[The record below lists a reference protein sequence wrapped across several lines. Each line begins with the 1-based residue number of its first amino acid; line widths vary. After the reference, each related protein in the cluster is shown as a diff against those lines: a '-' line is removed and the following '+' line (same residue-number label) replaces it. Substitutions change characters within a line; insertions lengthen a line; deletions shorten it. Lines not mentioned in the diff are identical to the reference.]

1 MDRRRFLS
9 GSLKTATLALSS
21 LSLSSLLTT
30 GCSPTASLRIY
41 ILKGSIPA
49 TLMNELQKALPES
62 VGLEA
67 IPVSQ
72 LDRLFDSLKR
82 ESKDAQNSGLER
94 FAFWQSSPPLPDLVT
109 LGDAWLRE
117 AITNQLIQPV
127 DTSLL
132 SWDQLPEGW
141 QALVMRDRQGNL
153 DPNGEVWGVPY
164 SWGSTAIV
172 YRPDKFKS
180 LGWEPTDWSDLWR
193 EELHSSISLLNQPRE
208 VIGLTLKSLGY
219 SYNTPDLETIP
230 ELLPT
235 LKKLNR
241 QVKFY
246 SSDQY
251 LQPLIEGDSWLALG
265 WSTDILPILN
275 RYKLKAIIPQSGTA
289 LWANIWVSPKLSPN
303 NSGIQEWMNQFLNP
317 DLALK
322 LSQFTDTAS
331 PLLITANQ
339 ESLPASILKSGV
351 KFPDPTVLA
360 NSEFLLPLSEQ
371 TQQSYNKLWQEMR
384 SNIN

>member
-9 GSLKTATLALSS
+9 GSLKTTGLALSS
-21 LSLSSLLTT
+21 LSLSSVLTT
-30 GCSPTASLRIY
+30 GCSPTTRLRIY

-49 TLMNELQKALPES
+49 TLINELKKAVPQS
-62 VGLEA
+62 AGLEV

-72 LDRLFDSLKR
+72 LDRLFASLKR
-82 ESKDAQNSGLER
+82 EPKASGNGGFQGL
-94 FAFWQSSPPLPDLVT
+94 AFWKTTPPAPDLVT
-109 LGDAWLRE
+109 LGDAWLTE
-117 AITNQLIQPV
+117 AIANELIQPL

-132 SWDQLPEGW
+132 SWDRLPTGW
-141 QALVMRDRQGNL
+141 QNLVKRDRQGNL

-164 SWGSTAIV
+164 SWGTTAIV

-193 EELHSSISLLNQPRE
+193 AELQGHISLLNQPRE

-219 SYNTPDLETIP
+219 SYNYPDLDTIP
-230 ELLPT
+230 ELPNT
-235 LKKLNR
+235 LKKLNQ

-251 LQPLIEGDSWLALG
+251 LQPLLEGDTWLALG
-265 WSTDILPILN
+265 WSTDLLPVLN

-289 LWANIWVSPKLSPN
+289 LWANLWVSPNLAPK
-303 NSGIQEWMNQFLNP
+303 NSGIQEWIDRFLNP

-322 LSQFTDTAS
+322 LSQFSDAVS
-331 PLLITANQ
+331 PLLITANR
-339 ESLPASILKSGV
+339 ETLPSSLLKSGI
-351 KFPDPTVLA
+351 KFPDPAVLSK
-360 NSEFLLPLSEQ
+360 SEFLLPLSEQ
-371 TQQSYNKLWQEMR
+371 TRSSTQNLWQKMR
-384 SNIN
+384 SQG

>member
-1 MDRRRFLS
+1 MDRRSFLS
-9 GSLKTATLALSS
+9 GSLKTASLALSS
-21 LSLSSLLTT
+21 LSLSSVLTT
-30 GCSPTASLRIY
+30 GCSPTTRLRIY

-49 TLMNELQKALPES
+49 TLINELKKAVPES
-62 VGLEA
+62 AGLEV

-72 LDRLFDSLKR
+72 LDRLFASLKQ
-82 ESKDAQNSGLER
+82 EPKTSGKGGFQGL
-94 FAFWQSSPPLPDLVT
+94 AFWQTAPPAPDLVT
-109 LGDAWLRE
+109 LGDAWLTE
-117 AITNQLIQPV
+117 AIANQLIQPL

-132 SWDQLPEGW
+132 SWDQLPTNW
-141 QALVMRDRQGNL
+141 QSLVMRDRQGNL

-164 SWGSTAIV
+164 SWGTTAIV

-193 EELHSSISLLNQPRE
+193 EELQGHISLLNQPRE

-219 SYNTPDLETIP
+219 SYNYPDLETIP
-230 ELLPT
+230 DLSNT
-235 LKKLNR
+235 LKKLNQ

-251 LQPLIEGDSWLALG
+251 LQPLIEGDTWLALG
-265 WSTDILPILN
+265 WSTDILPVLN

-289 LWANIWVSPKLSPN
+289 LWANLWVSPNLSPK
-303 NSGIQEWMNQFLNP
+303 NSGIQEWINQFLNP

-322 LSQFTDTAS
+322 LSQFSDAVS

-339 ESLPASILKSGV
+339 QSLPSSLLKSGI
-351 KFPDPTVLA
+351 KFPDLTVLSK
-360 NSEFLLPLSEQ
+360 SEFLLPLSEQ
-371 TQQSYNKLWQEMR
+371 THNSTQNLWQKMR
-384 SNIN
+384 G

>member
-21 LSLSSLLTT
+21 LSLSSVLTT
-30 GCSPTASLRIY
+30 GCSPTASLKIS

-49 TLMNELQKALPES
+49 TLINELKKGLPES
-62 VGLEA
+62 VNLEV

-72 LDRLFDSLKR
+72 LDRLFQSLKR
-82 ESKDAQNSGLER
+82 EPKDSENSVWRSL
-94 FAFWQSSPPLPDLVT
+94 AFWQTAPSAPDLVT

-117 AITNQLIQPV
+117 AIANQLIQPV

-132 SWDQLPEGW
+132 SWDQLPKSW
-141 QALVMRDRQGNL
+141 QSLVMRDRQGNL

-164 SWGSTAIV
+164 SWGTTAIV

-193 EELHSSISLLNQPRE
+193 EELQGQISLLNQPRE

-235 LKKLNR
+235 LKQLNP

-275 RYKLKAIIPQSGTA
+275 QYKLKAIIPQSGTA
-289 LWANIWVSPKLSPN
+289 LWANIWVSPKLSPK
-303 NSGIQEWMNQFLNP
+303 NSGIQEWMNQFLNS

-331 PLLITANQ
+331 PLLITTNR
-339 ESLPASILKSGV
+339 ESLPASILQSGV
-351 KFPDPTVLA
+351 KFPDPSIFA

-371 TQQSYNKLWQEMR
+371 TQQSYTQLWKQMR
-384 SNIN
+384 SHE

>member
-9 GSLKTATLALSS
+9 GSLKTAGLALTSVCGAS
-21 LSLSSLLTT
+21 VLMT
-30 GCSPTASLRIY
+30 GCSASTHLKIY

-49 TLMNELQKALPES
+49 TLINELKTALPENG
-62 VGLEA
+62 GLEV

-72 LDRLFDSLKR
+72 LDRLFQSLEPKPKDS
-82 ESKDAQNSGLER
+82 ENSL
-94 FAFWQSSPPLPDLVT
+94 FKNLAFWRTSPSPPDLVT
-109 LGDAWLRE
+109 LGDAWLTE
-117 AITNQLIQPV
+117 AIANQLIQPL
-127 DTSLL
+127 DSSLF
-132 SWDQLPEGW
+132 SWDQLPRGW
-141 QALVMRDRQGNL
+141 QALVRRDRQGYL

-164 SWGSTAIV
+164 SWGTTAIV

-193 EELHSSISLLNQPRE
+193 EELQGQISLLNQPRE
-208 VIGLTLKSLGY
+208 AIGLTLKSLGY
-219 SYNTPDLETIP
+219 SYNTPDLDTIP

-235 LKKLNR
+235 LKSLNQ

-265 WSTDILPILN
+265 WSTDILPVLN

-289 LWANIWVSPKLSPN
+289 LWANLWVSPTQSPN
-303 NSGIQEWMNQFLNP
+303 HAGLQEWINQFLDP

-322 LSQFTDTAS
+322 LSQFSDTAS
-331 PLLITANQ
+331 PLLITANR
-339 ESLPASILKSGV
+339 ENLPASLLNSGI
-351 KFPDPTVLA
+351 KFPDPTVLSK
-360 NSEFLLPLSEQ
+360 SEFLLPVSEQ
-371 TQQSYNKLWQEMR
+371 TQQRYAELWQEMR
-384 SNIN
+384 S